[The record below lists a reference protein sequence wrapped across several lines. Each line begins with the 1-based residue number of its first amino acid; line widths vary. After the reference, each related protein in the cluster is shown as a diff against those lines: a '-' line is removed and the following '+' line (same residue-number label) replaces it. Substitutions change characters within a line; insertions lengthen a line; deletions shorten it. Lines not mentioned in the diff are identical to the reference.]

1 MRKALEGT
9 VATCWGGGVR
19 QEATPYHS
27 LQGGPG
33 AHTDAS

>member
-9 VATCWGGGVR
+9 VATCWGGVR
-19 QEATPYHS
+19 QEATLYHS